1 MAARVFTRRATNKG
15 IMKWNWKK
23 TLFLVLLVLWALP
36 MYSVWQGD
44 KRVHARVVEQMSKT
58 FPNYEPGQDYSLV
71 NNFLLWFFVTGIC
84 WAIITVTVWILTP
97 PVKKLGIVLWIAA
110 VLAFM
115 SWMGALMDPTHNF
128 LAQFHP
134 EMYLLCVVI
143 YAGCYLVPSFIA
155 AIRNHRRFTFILL
168 LNLFA
173 GWTVIG
179 WIAALI
185 WAFIKSNPSS
195 TGQSGSAGVVG
206 AIPPPISRVPTPFRA
221 A

>member
-1 MAARVFTRRATNKG
+1 MAARVFTGHATNKG

-36 MYSVWQGD
+36 VYSHWQSD
-44 KRVHARVVEQMSKT
+44 IRVHARVVEQMYKT
-58 FPNYEPGQDYSLV
+58 FPNYEPGQDHSLV
-71 NNFLLWFFVTGIC
+71 NNLFLWFFVTGIC

-97 PVKKLGIVLWIAA
+97 PVKKLGIVLWIVAA
-110 VLAFM
+110 LASM
-115 SWMGALMDPTHNF
+115 SWMGALMVPTHNV
-128 LAQFHP
+128 LAQFRP
-134 EMYLLCVVI
+134 EMYLLCAVI
-143 YAGCYLVPSFIA
+143 YVGCYLIPSLIA

-195 TGQSGSAGVVG
+195 TGQSGSAGVAGV
-206 AIPPPISRVPTPFRA
+206 IPPPIPRVPTPSRPA
-221 A
+221 